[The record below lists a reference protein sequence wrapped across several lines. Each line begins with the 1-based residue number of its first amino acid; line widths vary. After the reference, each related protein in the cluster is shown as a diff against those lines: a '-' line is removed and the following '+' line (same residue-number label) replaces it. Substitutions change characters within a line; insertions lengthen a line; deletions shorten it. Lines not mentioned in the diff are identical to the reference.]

1 MAEKKKLQVF
11 VSSTYIDLKEE
22 RQAAVQAILTAGHI
36 PAGMEL
42 FSAGDQSQMDVIK
55 RWIDESDVFL
65 LILGG
70 RYGSIE
76 SESQKSYT
84 HLEYEYALEKSKA
97 LFAVVIT
104 KEHLNEKITQFGMD
118 VIETRN
124 TDKLEEFRSSVS
136 SRMVKFWSDSK
147 DIKLAILETLSE
159 FSRREELIG
168 WIPGNQSV
176 NTGELAEEL
185 ARLGKENSELREQV
199 SNLSSQLANDQAI
212 FNGLTYEELYQSL
225 NELKFDFDACTPK
238 IEEKLHEVLQQ
249 ISIAFGDPEVSF
261 LHCFWSMR
269 NLFGRPNLSY
279 DRYQS
284 ILEDITQF
292 GLFTFESHNSRTI
305 NMNALGMGIGEKTIV
320 DYSIKLSE
328 CGQNFLNCLIRD
340 KRNIAV
346 IAWVRCIGV
355 FYSKP
360 FENFIAP
367 HATEYRYNLEANKF
381 FLG

>member
-42 FSAGDQSQMDVIK
+42 FSAGDQSQMEVIK

-76 SESQKSYT
+76 PESQKSYT
-84 HLEYEYALEKSKA
+84 HLEYEYALEKGKA

-124 TDKLEEFRSSVS
+124 TDKLEKFRSLVS
-136 SRMVKFWSDSK
+136 SRMVRFWSDSK

-168 WIPGNQSV
+168 WIPGNQAV

-185 ARLGKENSELREQV
+185 ARLAKENSELRERIN
-199 SNLSSQLANDQAI
+199 NLLPQLANNQAI
-212 FNGLTYEELYQSL
+212 FNGLTYEEMYQSL
-225 NELKFDFDACTPK
+225 NQVKLDFDSYNSP
-238 IEEKLHEVLQQ
+238 INSYNLSINEKAKEILWQ
-249 ISIAFGDPEVSF
+249 ISIAFGDSEVSF

-269 NLFGRPNLSY
+269 NLLGRPHLHYNS
-279 DRYQS
+279 YQS
-284 ILEDITQF
+284 FLHDITQF
-292 GLFTFESHNSRTI
+292 GLFTLDELNF
-305 NMNALGMGIGEKTIV
+305 
-320 DYSIKLSE
+320 IKLTE
-328 CGQNFLNCLIRD
+328 CGQKFLNRLIND
-340 KRNIAV
+340 KKN
-346 IAWVRCIGV
+346 
-355 FYSKP
+355 
-360 FENFIAP
+360 
-367 HATEYRYNLEANKF
+367 NLEANKF
-381 FLG
+381 FLNY

>member
-42 FSAGDQSQMDVIK
+42 FSAGDQSQMDVIR

-84 HLEYEYALEKSKA
+84 HLEYEYALERGKA

-104 KEHLNEKITQFGMD
+104 ENHLEEKIKQHGKE
-118 VIETRN
+118 VIETKN
-124 TDKLEEFRSSVS
+124 SDKLEDFRSFVCSK
-136 SRMVKFWSDSK
+136 MVRPWSDSK

-168 WIPGNQSV
+168 WIPGNQAV

-185 ARLGKENSELREQV
+185 ARLAKENSELRAK
-199 SNLSSQLANDQAI
+199 LSSLDVSELTY
-212 FNGLTYEELYQSL
+212 NGLTYEELYQLLNSEKTLSL
-225 NELKFDFDACTPK
+225 KDLDEYIDEYYDHPSVIQKVTVK
-238 IEEKLHEVLQQ
+238 RQIRHEIEIIEQTAL
-249 ISIAFGDPEVSF
+249 SFGDSEASLIHAFWALRGEPTF
-261 LHCFWSMR
+261 LYETR
-269 NLFGRPNLSY
+269 
-279 DRYQS
+279 RYIIQP
-284 ILEDITQF
+284 INKF
-292 GLFTFESHNSRTI
+292 GLFTIENTNNGTFVKLNDYGQRFLLRLTHEI
-305 NMNALGMGIGEKTIV
+305 NQKIN
-320 DYSIKLSE
+320 
-328 CGQNFLNCLIRD
+328 
-340 KRNIAV
+340 
-346 IAWVRCIGV
+346 
-355 FYSKP
+355 
-360 FENFIAP
+360 
-367 HATEYRYNLEANKF
+367 
-381 FLG
+381 

>member
-84 HLEYEYALEKSKA
+84 HLEYEYALEKGKA
-97 LFAVVIT
+97 LFAVV
-104 KEHLNEKITQFGMD
+104 
-118 VIETRN
+118 
-124 TDKLEEFRSSVS
+124 TDQKALEERVKTSELGFQLMEQDNQHKLKEFRKLVCSK
-136 SRMVKFWSDSK
+136 MVRPWSDSK

-168 WIPGNQSV
+168 WIPGNQAV

-199 SNLSSQLANDQAI
+199 SNLSSQLANNQAI
-212 FNGLTYEELYQSL
+212 FNGLTYDELYQIL
-225 NELKFDFDACTPK
+225 NELKFDCDAYNSP
-238 IEEKLHEVLQQ
+238 IEEKSHEILQQ
-249 ISIAFGDPEVSF
+249 ICVAFGDSQVSF

-269 NLFGRPNLSY
+269 NLFVIPDLPYNVYESFLLR
-279 DRYQS
+279 
-284 ILEDITQF
+284 DIIQF
-292 GLFTFESHNSRTI
+292 GLFTFERNNKIHEYGVEY
-305 NMNALGMGIGEKTIV
+305 M
-320 DYSIKLSE
+320 IKLSE
-328 CGQNFLNCLIRD
+328 CGQSFLNRLIND
-340 KRNIAV
+340 KRNN
-346 IAWVRCIGV
+346 
-355 FYSKP
+355 SD
-360 FENFIAP
+360 
-367 HATEYRYNLEANKF
+367 ANKF
-381 FLG
+381 SLDY

>member
-84 HLEYEYALEKSKA
+84 HLEYEYALEKGKA
-97 LFAVVIT
+97 LFAVV
-104 KEHLNEKITQFGMD
+104 
-118 VIETRN
+118 
-124 TDKLEEFRSSVS
+124 TDQKALEERVKTSELGFQLMEQDNQHKLKEFRKLVCSK
-136 SRMVKFWSDSK
+136 MVRPWSDSK

-168 WIPGNQSV
+168 WIPGNQAV

-185 ARLGKENSELREQV
+185 ARLAKENSELRERIN
-199 SNLSSQLANDQAI
+199 NLLPQLNNNQAI
-212 FNGLTYEELYQSL
+212 FNGLTYEELYQNL
-225 NELKFDFDACTPK
+225 NELKFDFDACNPK
-238 IEEKLHEVLQQ
+238 IEEKPREILQQ
-249 ISIAFGDPEVSF
+249 ISMAFGDSKVSF
-261 LHCFWSMR
+261 LHCFWGMR
-269 NLFGRPNLSY
+269 NLFGIPYLYYYSY
-279 DRYQS
+279 ELFVQN
-284 ILEDITQF
+284 INQF
-292 GLFTFESHNSRTI
+292 GLFTFEQENRNGKYIKH
-305 NMNALGMGIGEKTIV
+305 GIR
-320 DYSIKLSE
+320 IKLNE
-328 CGQNFLNCLIRD
+328 CGQSFLNRLIKD
-340 KRNIAV
+340 KKNN
-346 IAWVRCIGV
+346 
-355 FYSKP
+355 P
-360 FENFIAP
+360 
-367 HATEYRYNLEANKF
+367 EANKF
-381 FLG
+381 FLD

>member
-11 VSSTYIDLKEE
+11 VSSTYVDLKEE

-42 FSAGDQSQMDVIK
+42 FSAGDQSQMDVIE

-76 SESQKSYT
+76 PESQKSYT
-84 HLEYEYALEKSKA
+84 HLEYEYALEKGKA

-124 TDKLEEFRSSVS
+124 TDKLEEFRSLVS
-136 SRMVKFWSDSK
+136 SKMVRFWGDSK

-168 WIPGNQSV
+168 WIPGNQAV

-185 ARLGKENSELREQV
+185 ARLAKENSELREKV
-199 SNLSSQLANDQAI
+199 SNLSSQLANNQPN
-212 FNGLTYEELYQSL
+212 FNGLTYEEMYQNL
-225 NELKFDFDACTPK
+225 NELKLDFDACKPTLKEESRK
-238 IEEKLHEVLQQ
+238 ILQQ
-249 ISIAFGDPEVSF
+249 ISIAFGDSEVSF

-269 NLFGRPNLSY
+269 NLFRGPRLSY
-279 DRYQS
+279 YFYES
-284 ILEDITQF
+284 ILQGINQF
-292 GLFTFESHNSRTI
+292 GLFTFEKDS
-305 NMNALGMGIGEKTIV
+305 MNRI
-320 DYSIKLSE
+320 YIKLSE
-328 CGQNFLNCLIRD
+328 CGQSFLNRLIKD
-340 KRNIAV
+340 KKN
-346 IAWVRCIGV
+346 
-355 FYSKP
+355 
-360 FENFIAP
+360 
-367 HATEYRYNLEANKF
+367 NLEANKF
-381 FLG
+381 FLNY

>member
-42 FSAGDQSQMDVIK
+42 FSAGDQSQMDVIR
-55 RWIDESDVFL
+55 RWIDESDIFL

-84 HLEYEYALEKSKA
+84 HLEYEYALEKGKA

-104 KEHLNEKITQFGMD
+104 KEHLEEKVKKVGIE
-118 VIETRN
+118 VIETKN
-124 TDKLEEFRSSVS
+124 SDKLENFRSFVYSK
-136 SRMVKFWSDSK
+136 MVKFWSDSK

-168 WIPGNQSV
+168 WIPGNQAV

-199 SNLSSQLANDQAI
+199 NNLSFQLSNNQAI

-225 NELKFDFDACTPK
+225 NELKLDFDACTPK
-238 IEEKLHEVLQQ
+238 IEEKSHEVLQQ
-249 ISIAFGDPEVSF
+249 ISIAFGDSEVSF

-269 NLFGRPNLSY
+269 ELFGQPNLSY
-279 DRYQS
+279 FSYELILKS
-284 ILEDITQF
+284 ITKF
-292 GLFTFESHNSRTI
+292 GLLIFEKNTK
-305 NMNALGMGIGEKTIV
+305 GEGE
-320 DYSIKLSE
+320 YLKLSE
-328 CGQNFLNCLIRD
+328 CGQNFLNFLIKD
-340 KRNIAV
+340 KKN
-346 IAWVRCIGV
+346 
-355 FYSKP
+355 
-360 FENFIAP
+360 
-367 HATEYRYNLEANKF
+367 NLEANNF
-381 FLG
+381 FLGSESLTNPVWW

>member
-76 SESQKSYT
+76 PESQKSYT
-84 HLEYEYALEKSKA
+84 HLEYEYALEKGKA

-104 KEHLNEKITQFGMD
+104 KEHLEEKIKQFGMG

-168 WIPGNQSV
+168 WIPGNQAV
-176 NTGELAEEL
+176 NTGELAKEL
-185 ARLGKENSELREQV
+185 ARLAKENSELRERV
-199 SNLSSQLANDQAI
+199 NNLLPQLANNQAI
-212 FNGLTYEELYQSL
+212 LNGLTYEEMYQSL
-225 NELKFDFDACTPK
+225 NQVKLDFDSCNPPIWDKAQE
-238 IEEKLHEVLQQ
+238 ILRQ
-249 ISIAFGDPEVSF
+249 ISIAFGDSEVSF

-269 NLFGRPNLSY
+269 NLFGKPYLQYNLY
-279 DRYQS
+279 KLFLQ
-284 ILEDITQF
+284 DITQF
-292 GLFTFESHNSRTI
+292 GLFTFEEVHF
-305 NMNALGMGIGEKTIV
+305 
-320 DYSIKLSE
+320 IKLTE
-328 CGQNFLNCLIRD
+328 CGQRFLNRLIND
-340 KRNIAV
+340 KKN
-346 IAWVRCIGV
+346 
-355 FYSKP
+355 
-360 FENFIAP
+360 
-367 HATEYRYNLEANKF
+367 NLEANKF
-381 FLG
+381 FLNY

>member
-168 WIPGNQSV
+168 WIPGNQAV

-185 ARLGKENSELREQV
+185 ARLAKENSELREKV
-199 SNLSSQLANDQAI
+199 SNLSSQLSNNQAI
-212 FNGLTYEELYQSL
+212 FNGLTYEEMYQSL
-225 NELKFDFDACTPK
+225 NQVKLDFDSYHPP
-238 IEEKLHEVLQQ
+238 IEENTREILRQ
-249 ISIAFGDPEVSF
+249 ISIAFGDSEVSF

-279 DRYQS
+279 DFYQS
-284 ILEDITQF
+284 ILQGITQF
-292 GLFTFESHNSRTI
+292 GLFIFERDDKERKY
-305 NMNALGMGIGEKTIV
+305 LLDYDDV
-320 DYSIKLSE
+320 DYNYIMKLSE
-328 CGQNFLNCLIRD
+328 CGQSFLNYFIKD
-340 KRNIAV
+340 KKN
-346 IAWVRCIGV
+346 
-355 FYSKP
+355 
-360 FENFIAP
+360 
-367 HATEYRYNLEANKF
+367 NLDANKF
-381 FLG
+381 FISNKDLILPHKKRTK